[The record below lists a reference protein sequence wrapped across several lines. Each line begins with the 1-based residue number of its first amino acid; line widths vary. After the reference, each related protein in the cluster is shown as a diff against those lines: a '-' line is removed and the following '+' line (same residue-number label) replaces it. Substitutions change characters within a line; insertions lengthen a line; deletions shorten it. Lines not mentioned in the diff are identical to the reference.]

1 VRRLP
6 EKREKD
12 DIQILGAKL
21 TELLKKFGEVI
32 LEDVEIE
39 VDELE
44 LFIQPGATVPLIK
57 AAKAVEVVKKELA
70 KVMFEKP
77 KMEWV
82 GKIVEV
88 KLGATKSEGGTR
100 DRTFVIGGE
109 TLPAFYMF
117 AGLMPHPPVI
127 AMDIFDMRIRLPKSI
142 RMHFADVMDDP
153 AEWAKRCVQK
163 YGAEMINLHL
173 VSTDPYIKDTP
184 PSEAARVV
192 EDVLQAV
199 KVPLCVGGSGD
210 PVKDVKVFK
219 KVVDVAEGERILLN
233 SLNLDMKL
241 EEITEYLK
249 DKDTV
254 VIAFT
259 PMDLDK
265 ARELNRKLYDYIS
278 KDRIVMD
285 TNIAGIGY
293 GLEYGFTVM
302 ERARIAAL
310 KGDKELQHPISAGVT
325 NAWAAR
331 EAWIKMDPF
340 WGPKEIRGPIWET
353 ITGLCTLLAGA
364 DYFMMMHPWSIKTMK
379 EIVSSLLS
387 EPKVKSEDI
396 YDWVSAK
403 LG

>member
-1 VRRLP
+1 MAENDKTEVLS
-6 EKREKD
+6 
-12 DIQILGAKL
+12 AKIWD
-21 TELLKKFGEVI
+21 LLKKYGEIV

-44 LFIQPGATVPLIK
+44 LIFQPGVPVAIAK
-57 AAKAVEVVKKELA
+57 PVAKAVEVVKELVEEKFKEP
-70 KVMFEKP
+70 E
-77 KMEWV
+77 MEWT
-82 GKIVEV
+82 GKVVEV
-88 KLGATKSEGGTR
+88 KIGATKSEGGTR
-100 DRTFVIGGE
+100 DRTFIIGGE

-117 AGLMPHPPVI
+117 KGIMPHPPVI
-127 AMDIFDMRIRLPKSI
+127 AMDVFDMKIKLPKSI
-142 RMHFADVMDDP
+142 RMHFEDVMEDP
-153 AEWAKRCVQK
+153 AEWAKRCVEK
-163 YGAEMINLHL
+163 YGADMINLHL

-184 PSEAARVV
+184 PSEAAKVV
-192 EDVLQAV
+192 EEVLQAV

-210 PVKDVKVFK
+210 PVKDVEVFK

-241 EEITEYLK
+241 EDIAEYLK
-249 DKDTV
+249 NKDV
-254 VIAFT
+254 VIIAFT

-265 ARELNRKLYDYIS
+265 ARELNRKLYDYVS
-278 KDRIVMD
+278 KDRIMMD

-302 ERARIAAL
+302 ERARLAAL
-310 KGDKELQHPISAGVT
+310 KGDTDLQHPIAAGVT

-340 WGPKEIRGPIWET
+340 WGPKEIRGPAWES
-353 ITGLCTLLAGA
+353 ITGLTALLAGA
-364 DYFMMMHPWSIKTMK
+364 DYFMMMHPHSIRTMK
-379 EIVSSLLS
+379 EIIKNLLEGSSG
-387 EPKVKSEDI
+387 KAEDI

>member
-1 VRRLP
+1 LRKVAENDKTEVLS
-6 EKREKD
+6 
-12 DIQILGAKL
+12 AKIWD
-21 TELLKKFGEVI
+21 LLKKYGEIV

-44 LFIQPGATVPLIK
+44 LIFQPGVPVAIAK
-57 AAKAVEVVKKELA
+57 PVAKAVEVVKELVEEKFKEP
-70 KVMFEKP
+70 E
-77 KMEWV
+77 MEWT
-82 GKIVEV
+82 GKVVEV
-88 KLGATKSEGGTR
+88 KIGATKSEGGTR
-100 DRTFVIGGE
+100 DRTFIIGGE

-117 AGLMPHPPVI
+117 KGIMPHPPVI
-127 AMDIFDMRIRLPKSI
+127 AMDVFDMKIKLPKSI
-142 RMHFADVMDDP
+142 RMHFEDVMEDP
-153 AEWAKRCVQK
+153 AEWAKRCVEK
-163 YGAEMINLHL
+163 YGADMINLHL

-184 PSEAARVV
+184 PSEAAKVV
-192 EDVLQAV
+192 EEVLQAV

-210 PVKDVKVFK
+210 PVKDVEVFK

-241 EEITEYLK
+241 EDIAEYLK
-249 DKDTV
+249 NKDV
-254 VIAFT
+254 VIIAFT

-265 ARELNRKLYDYIS
+265 ARELNRKLYDYVS
-278 KDRIVMD
+278 KDRIMMD

-302 ERARIAAL
+302 ERARLAAL
-310 KGDKELQHPISAGVT
+310 KGDTDLQHPIAAGVT

-340 WGPKEIRGPIWET
+340 WGPKEIRGPAWES
-353 ITGLCTLLAGA
+353 ITGLTALLAGA
-364 DYFMMMHPWSIKTMK
+364 DYFMMMHPHSIRTMK
-379 EIVSSLLS
+379 EIIKNLLEGSSG
-387 EPKVKSEDI
+387 KAEDI